1 MNHLKHYGIIWGIV
15 VVGIFVLLTVFG
27 FMYKDK
33 SKAYKEL
40 EEKLVSAEKKY
51 VDAKFLYPEEN
62 NTLKTSASELITSGF
77 MEELN
82 ENGFQKALM
91 SVQHMLPGEAME
103 ILLPFAKRLGGG
115 DREAETALCL
125 RTAAL
130 LSELCEKLR
139 EKLPEKTKMY
149 RALPLLCA
157 LSAVIL
163 II

>member
-1 MNHLKHYGIIWGIV
+1 MLCRPLGE
-15 VVGIFVLLTVFG
+15 IFASYSDSLLSQTG
-27 FMYKDK
+27 FM
-33 SKAYKEL
+33 A
-40 EEKLVSAEKKY
+40 
-51 VDAKFLYPEEN
+51 
-62 NTLKTSASELITSGF
+62 
-77 MEELN
+77 ELN
-82 ENGFQKALM
+82 ENGFQKALL
-91 SVQHMLPGEAME
+91 SVQNLLPEEAME

-115 DREAETALCL
+115 DREAETALCR

>member
-1 MNHLKHYGIIWGIV
+1 MLKYIGCAVTVASAAIWG
-15 VVGIFVLLTVFG
+15 FEKSCSLKKSVLLTEALRDLVKRTGDDIDMLCRPLGEIFGSYSDSLLSQTG
-27 FMYKDK
+27 FM
-33 SKAYKEL
+33 A
-40 EEKLVSAEKKY
+40 
-51 VDAKFLYPEEN
+51 
-62 NTLKTSASELITSGF
+62 
-77 MEELN
+77 ELN

-91 SVQHMLPGEAME
+91 SVQNLLPEEALE

-115 DREAETALCL
+115 DREAETALCR

>member
-77 MEELN
+77 MEELKIN
-82 ENGFQKALM
+82 DEVCDGYVIVSHDTTVFTYKGYV
-91 SVQHMLPGEAME
+91 SCSHY
-103 ILLPFAKRLGGG
+103 
-115 DREAETALCL
+115 
-125 RTAAL
+125 
-130 LSELCEKLR
+130 
-139 EKLPEKTKMY
+139 KTKGY
-149 RALPLLCA
+149 
-157 LSAVIL
+157 SN
-163 II
+163 